1 MTEDHNDQSTEQ
13 PAGGPG
19 QETPASPMAE
29 TADEAIAL
37 PAATPPPPAEPLT
50 LPVQPQTPTHGVPQG
65 VPLGMAHT
73 MDHQPD
79 PDTAPQGVPD
89 EAPATTGSTPAAGT
103 YAMGALAGNPAL
115 EERVSDPL
123 TTGGAGGFGGFGG
136 PPTDPNAPIWSAPHG
151 AGSSTGAGGKH
162 SDHTFRNGLL
172 AGAAAVA
179 LLGAGIGIGAAA
191 WSSNNPSNLSAQNAS
206 GGVRVPSGS
215 GNGFNGSRFGNG
227 SPAGGGNFGG
237 GGSGNSS
244 NSGNSGNSGGS
255 GSTSSGAGGPSDV
268 SAIASKVDPGLV
280 DVNTTLGYQQE
291 EAAGTGIVLT
301 SNGIV
306 LTNNHVIDGATSI
319 SVTDVGSH
327 KTYTASVVGYDR
339 TKDIAVLQLNN
350 ASGLQT
356 ATIGN
361 SSNASVGEQVVGIGN
376 AGGTGGTP
384 SAAGGTV
391 TALNQS
397 ITASDEGDGT
407 SEQLSG
413 LIQTNADIQPG
424 DSGGALVNT
433 SGQVLGVDTAAS
445 DGYSFQYNGQSSGN
459 QGFAIPINTALSIA
473 HSIENGNA
481 STTVHIGETA
491 FLGVEISPNGSSSGS
506 SGGSPFG
513 GFGGGGFGGNS
524 GGTGNTGNTGGTG
537 NTGSSGAG
545 SSSGASVA
553 GVVTNGPAQE
563 AGIAEGDVITS
574 IGGKTISSANDLTN
588 DMGIYHPGDKVQIGW
603 TDGSGQSHTATVQLS
618 SGPPQ

>member
-1 MTEDHNDQSTEQ
+1 MTEEHNDQSTDQ

-19 QETPASPMAE
+19 PEAPASPTAE
-29 TADEAIAL
+29 TAGEAIAL
-37 PAATPPPPAEPLT
+37 PAATPPPPADSST
-50 LPVQPQTPTHGVPQG
+50 LPGQPQTPTHGVPQG

-73 MDHQPD
+73 MDQQPD
-79 PDTAPQGVPD
+79 PVTAPQQVPD
-89 EAPATTGSTPAAGT
+89 DVPATTGSTPPQGI

-115 EERVSDPL
+115 DEPAGAPATADVAA
-123 TTGGAGGFGGFGG
+123 GAGAGDGGYGGFGG
-136 PPTDPNAPIWSAPHG
+136 PPTDPNAPKWSAPQG
-151 AGSSTGAGGKH
+151 AGAGAAAGGKH
-162 SDHTFRNGLL
+162 RDHTFRNGVL

-179 LLGAGIGIGAAA
+179 LLGAGVGIGFAAS
-191 WSSNNPSNLSAQNAS
+191 SSNGSSNLSALNAS
-206 GGVRVPSGS
+206 GGTRLPSGSGSGSS

-227 SPAGGGNFGG
+227 SPFGGGN
-237 GGSGNSS
+237 SA
-244 NSGNSGNSGGS
+244 NSGNSGNSGNSANSGGGS
-255 GSTSSGAGGPSDV
+255 GSTSSGAGGPGDV

-301 SNGIV
+301 SNGVV

-445 DGYSFQYNGQSSGN
+445 DGYSFQYNGQSTGD
-459 QGFAIPINTALSIA
+459 QGFAIPINTAL
-473 HSIENGNA
+473 
-481 STTVHIGETA
+481 VHRP
-491 FLGVEISPNGSSSGS
+491 L
-506 SGGSPFG
+506 
-513 GFGGGGFGGNS
+513 
-524 GGTGNTGNTGGTG
+524 
-537 NTGSSGAG
+537 
-545 SSSGASVA
+545 
-553 GVVTNGPAQE
+553 
-563 AGIAEGDVITS
+563 
-574 IGGKTISSANDLTN
+574 
-588 DMGIYHPGDKVQIGW
+588 H
-603 TDGSGQSHTATVQLS
+603 
-618 SGPPQ
+618 